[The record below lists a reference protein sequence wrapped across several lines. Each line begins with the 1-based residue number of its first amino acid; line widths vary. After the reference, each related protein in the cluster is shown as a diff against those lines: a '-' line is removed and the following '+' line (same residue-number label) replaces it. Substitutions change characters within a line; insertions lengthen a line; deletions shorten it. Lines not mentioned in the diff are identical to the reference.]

1 MRAYFLFKGII
12 VIIVGG
18 YFAFTHFALQG
29 RPLNESLAYD
39 ALVRELG
46 ESLTAGKERM
56 RLAPVTMLQR
66 PDEMIF
72 MGEGTLSSSRQ
83 QRAAIPL
90 IEKLK
95 FRYIAIVSR
104 HCAEWDAN
112 CYRANE
118 LELSA
123 EKSALPMI

>member
-46 ESLTAGKERM
+46 ESLTAGK
-56 RLAPVTMLQR
+56 
-66 PDEMIF
+66 EMIF